1 MDFINSPVALE
12 SLPKVEEALLKPV
25 HPAYLKILR
34 LEWLITSL
42 ILAAIAAVLI
52 FTISSLQQS
61 YGWMVMV
68 GAVVFFAS
76 IYYFLQEKSFPFK
89 QFAVR
94 DKDVLYQK
102 GWLIRTLTICPF
114 NRIQNCSVQTGPLER
129 KYGLASL
136 IIYTAGSGGA
146 DLRIPGLLQEEAD
159 KLRHFI
165 LEKIHKEADEEL

>member
-12 SLPKVEEALLKPV
+12 SLPKVEEASLKPI

-34 LEWLITSL
+34 LEWLITSI

-52 FTISSLQQS
+52 FTVSSLKNS
-61 YGWMVMV
+61 YGWMIMTAAVLIFL
-68 GAVVFFAS
+68 GA
-76 IYYFLQEKSFPFK
+76 YYFFQEKGFPFK

-102 GWLIRTLTICPF
+102 GWLIQTLTICPF

-129 KYGLASL
+129 RHGLASL

-165 LEKIHKEADEEL
+165 LEKIHKEANEEF